1 MRSSQDAIQDK
12 PVRRGATT
20 MPSSRQQR
28 KHPSLY
34 VLRTWAMLCKP
45 VRLTAKVAEEAFE
58 MADEGT
64 SWVILM
70 FEGDNAKE
78 LGYDDVD
85 LL

>member
-1 MRSSQDAIQDK
+1 
-12 PVRRGATT
+12 
-20 MPSSRQQR
+20 
-28 KHPSLY
+28 
-34 VLRTWAMLCKP
+34 

-64 SWVILM
+64 TRVILM

>member
-1 MRSSQDAIQDK
+1 
-12 PVRRGATT
+12 
-20 MPSSRQQR
+20 
-28 KHPSLY
+28 
-34 VLRTWAMLCKP
+34 
-45 VRLTAKVAEEAFE
+45 